1 MTGILPETIAVYL
14 IRQRMK
20 NILVIGGTGQIG
32 SELTMKLRGIY
43 GDGHVVCGYIP
54 NAAPK
59 GKLLESGPAEIVDIT
74 DAQQIADVV
83 KKHDIDSIYNLAA
96 LLSAV
101 AEARPQLA
109 CGRCAPCLRGQY
121 NVCENLRVQAFQ
133 ADGAAQDYFIVPE
146 DRLVRLPETFS
157 LEYGAMIEPAAVGAH
172 ATSRAGDLTGKNVV
186 VSGAGTIGN
195 LVAQF
200 ALARGA
206 RKVLITDVSD
216 YRLETARKCGIT
228 ETLNVA
234 KTPLK
239 EGLRTVFGD
248 EGFQVGFEVAGVES
262 SIRSL
267 MECVE
272 KGSTIVV
279 VAVFAKDPA
288 LSMFFLGEHE
298 LILVGTMMYR
308 HEDYL
313 TAVEE
318 ITSGK
323 VSLAPLVTNRFAFGE
338 YNEAYRF
345 IAENQEKCMKVI
357 IDLEK

>member
-1 MTGILPETIAVYL
+1 MPNPTATQLNENEILIHIKKIGIC
-14 IRQRMK
+14 
-20 NILVIGGTGQIG
+20 G
-32 SELTMKLRGIY
+32 SEIHSYHGEHPATFYPVVQGHEYSGIVTATGAKVTKCKP
-43 GDGHVVCGYIP
+43 GDKV
-54 NAAPK
+54 
-59 GKLLESGPAEIVDIT
+59 T
-74 DAQQIADVV
+74 
-83 KKHDIDSIYNLAA
+83 
-96 LLSAV
+96 
-101 AEARPQLA
+101 ARPQLA